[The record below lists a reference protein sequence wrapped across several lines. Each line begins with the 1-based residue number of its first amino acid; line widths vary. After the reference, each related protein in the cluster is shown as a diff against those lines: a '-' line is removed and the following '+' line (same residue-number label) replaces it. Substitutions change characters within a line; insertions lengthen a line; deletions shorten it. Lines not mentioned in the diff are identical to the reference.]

1 MCILCCNRLKIIMLM
16 VSLTI
21 SYIVIHRNSGSYFDQ
36 NLEALSDPEISVG
49 HLCMVCNDFI
59 CVYTYPFPPYQETVN
74 GRSE

>member
-1 MCILCCNRLKIIMLM
+1 MCILCCNRLKIIW
-16 VSLTI
+16 
-21 SYIVIHRNSGSYFDQ
+21 YFDQ